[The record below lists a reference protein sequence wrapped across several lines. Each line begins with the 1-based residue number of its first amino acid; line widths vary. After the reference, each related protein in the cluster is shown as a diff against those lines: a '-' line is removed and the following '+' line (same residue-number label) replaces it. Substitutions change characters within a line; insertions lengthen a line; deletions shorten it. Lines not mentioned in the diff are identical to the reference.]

1 MAVELDPEGYETNAL
16 FQFVDDIKGKDV
28 LEVGCGDG
36 RLTWR
41 YAHIANTVTGIDP
54 NASRIESAKKNTP
67 ANLREK
73 IDLYPLP
80 LEDFVNQVLTSPSAK
95 RFELVLLSWSL

>member
-16 FQFVDDIKGKDV
+16 YQFVDDIKGNNV

-54 NASRIESAKKNTP
+54 NASRIESAIKNMP
-67 ANLREK
+67 PNLHEK
-73 IDLYPLP
+73 IFLYPLP
-80 LEDFVNQVLTSPSAK
+80 LEDFINQELTSPSAI